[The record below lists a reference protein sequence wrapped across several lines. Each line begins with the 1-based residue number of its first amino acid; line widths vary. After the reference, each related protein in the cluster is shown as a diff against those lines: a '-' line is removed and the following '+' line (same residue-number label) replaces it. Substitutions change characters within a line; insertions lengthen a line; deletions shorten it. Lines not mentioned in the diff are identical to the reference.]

1 MLLKGKIPSDWTGA
15 ADGYPAFGT
24 GFADDDYI
32 ELIVA
37 EDTVYSRDHVHK
49 A

>member
-1 MLLKGKIPSDWTGA
+1 MALASSDWTGA
-15 ADGYPAFGT
+15 ADDCPAFGT
-24 GFADDDYI
+24 GVADDDYI

-37 EDTVYSRDHVHK
+37 KDTVYSRDHIHK